1 MSEPFVLSLSKHT
14 RLSTGSRRTGVKA
27 SQGRIHKLPVGLKNI
42 LIIKMLQQHRHT
54 GMDCRYPDYMDVMF
68 TSLPWLLDS
77 GNPCRKDVILALAEV
92 SL

>member
-1 MSEPFVLSLSKHT
+1 MDCRNPGHRDVKNSSKM
-14 RLSTGSRRTGVKA
+14 VKT
-27 SQGRIHKLPVGLKNI
+27 V